1 MAISLNAT
9 DRANIDRAATLLETG
24 NAPELPYPSGV
35 HEEVVELVGK
45 AAARSTFKTAGA
57 FKDAMANAP
66 ISTLLNFIQAVLVT
80 KSTHLQHAIDWLEK
94 SQAEELPLDAQIN
107 YDISLAHGSFKQ
119 QLTLQQLLQDKPIS
133 TLLRFLSYV
142 ST

>member
-1 MAISLNAT
+1 MSITLNQT
-9 DRANIDRAATLLETG
+9 DRDNINRAVTLLVTG
-24 NAPELPYPSGV
+24 DAPELPYPSGV
-35 HEEVVELVGK
+35 HEEIVGLVGK
-45 AAARSTFKTAGA
+45 AAARSGFKTAGA

-66 ISTLLNFIQAVLVT
+66 ISTLLNFIQAVYPNANILF
-80 KSTHLQHAIDWLEK
+80 AIGWLEK

-107 YDISLAHGSFKQ
+107 YEISKAHGSFSQ
-119 QLTLQQLLQDKPIS
+119 QLTLQQNLQDRPIS